1 MLNILRDLF
10 ANCAIIIASIS
21 FGNLIIRD
29 AFPQKNARYKILI
42 SILWG
47 VLGCILM
54 IFSVRGASPLIIDFR
69 SIPIMIMGIYGSFG
83 TTMITTSIIALFR
96 FAFFGFNQASIIGFG
111 VIVFTGLACGFVG
124 LLKINTKVKWALCTL
139 LASAM
144 FSISPV
150 LLIHESVL
158 LADVMIAYYV
168 GMIMM
173 SLLTYVLMTYIRLS
187 NERYIQLKNASNIDY
202 LTGLNNVRHFD
213 NTINAYQKEAGEK
226 RKSVSLL
233 FIDIDYFK
241 KVNDTYGHL
250 SGDLVLKQIAEL
262 LMKFSRGMDVVTRK
276 GGEEF
281 TVLLLDCGLTEAG
294 NVAERIRKSVQ
305 EQEFVIHNGTRI
317 HITVSIG
324 VSSCPETALEQD
336 KLIEQADIALYKAK
350 RAGRNAVSIAD
361 AIVHPA
367 E

>member
-1 MLNILRDLF
+1 V
-10 ANCAIIIASIS
+10 
-21 FGNLIIRD
+21 
-29 AFPQKNARYKILI
+29 
-42 SILWG
+42 
-47 VLGCILM
+47 VL
-54 IFSVRGASPLIIDFR
+54 
-69 SIPIMIMGIYGSFG
+69 
-83 TTMITTSIIALFR
+83 
-96 FAFFGFNQASIIGFG
+96 
-111 VIVFTGLACGFVG
+111 TGLACGFVG
-124 LLKINTKVKWALCTL
+124 LIKTNAKVKWVLCTL
-139 LASAM
+139 FASAM
-144 FSISPV
+144 FSISPA
-150 LLIHESVL
+150 LLIHESAL
-158 LADVMIAYYV
+158 LADVMISYYV

-173 SLLTYVLMTYIRLS
+173 SLLTYILMTYIRLS
-187 NERYIQLKNASNIDY
+187 NERYIQLKEASNIDY

-250 SGDLVLKQIAEL
+250 SGDLVLKQISEL

-294 NVAERIRKSVQ
+294 NVAERIRKSV
-305 EQEFVIHNGTRI
+305 EEHEFVIHNGTRI

-350 RAGRNAVSIAD
+350 RSGRNIVSIAD
-361 AIVHPA
+361 AIVRHLPNDTA
-367 E
+367 